1 MKPKNTNRLILRHL
15 NINSIV
21 GKFDHFKVLIVNNI
35 DISVLTEVKIDSCF
49 RTSQFRIDGFSALF
63 KLSQNRFG
71 GGVLRENIP
80 CKQLAKHILQD
91 DIEGISVE
99 TTLRKTNW
107 LSFGG
112 YHLPRQQV
120 EYYLKHVNYA
130 LYTYRLTFHKFLLTG
145 DFNIEEPDPMI

>member
-1 MKPKNTNRLILRHL
+1 M
-15 NINSIV
+15 

-35 DISVLTEVKIDSCF
+35 DILVLTEVKIDYCF

-63 KLSQNRFG
+63 KLDQNRFG

-80 CKQLAKHILQD
+80 CKQLAKHILPD